1 MSDPRDEA
9 CAKEALAITGRTAKW
24 ETLLEQYRDALIEA
38 ARLGREGWTP
48 TDPLLIRAREIVANA
63 NEDAKNYAGAVL
75 AGRDDGC
82 FEVQMVLAALREGI
96 RMAKEG
102 SDV

>member
-1 MSDPRDEA
+1 MFDPRDEA
-9 CAKEALAITGRTAKW
+9 CAEEAERIWKIDILTSNRKTCS
-24 ETLLEQYRDALIEA
+24 RDALIEA

-48 TDPLLIRAREIVANA
+48 TDPLLLKAREIVK
-63 NEDAKNYAGAVL
+63 AKWASPAAHESIDRGEW
-75 AGRDDGC
+75 DGNHDI
-82 FEVQMVLAALREGI
+82 VQHTLTALREGI